1 MTTGDELVET
11 VDSLG
16 ASVDAHLER
25 TKTLTDD
32 RDELL
37 ELVRSLHRV
46 CRASDVRYGGSA
58 LETDVRAALDKKR

>member
-1 MTTGDELVET
+1 MSGPDPMVAAE
-11 VDSLG
+11 SLEKKI
-16 ASVDAHLER
+16 DALPNVAA
-25 TKTLTDD
+25 LQAD

-58 LETDVRAALDKKR
+58 LEKDVRAALDKNR